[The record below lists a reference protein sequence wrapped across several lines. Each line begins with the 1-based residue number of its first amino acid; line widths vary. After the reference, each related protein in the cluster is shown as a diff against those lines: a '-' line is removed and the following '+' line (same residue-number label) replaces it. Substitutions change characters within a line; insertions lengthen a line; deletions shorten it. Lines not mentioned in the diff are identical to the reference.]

1 MKKQYK
7 SNGIVGTIEEIG
19 DFTYSIRVE
28 DDDYYYLDVII
39 QVQDGELVAM
49 HNCSALCRVINH
61 LQGFLIMNIDT
72 SLNMKTRA
80 TLSEKLFNGFYQLI
94 SHEQHTQPS

>member
-7 SNGIVGTIEEIG
+7 INGIVGIIEEAG
-19 DFTYSIRVE
+19 ELTYSVRVE
-28 DDDYYYLDVII
+28 DVDYYYLDVII
-39 QVQDGELVAM
+39 QIQDGELVAI
-49 HNCSALCRVINH
+49 HNGSALCRVINH

-80 TLSEKLFNGFYQLI
+80 SLAEKLFNGFYQLI
-94 SHEQHTQPS
+94 SHE